1 MGSGE
6 EWDKSTHFV
15 AWSVLRDMPNTD
27 NIGNRLVQIRFSV
40 CSAAQSIRSTCYAS
54 VRLLSAEG
62 LPSSSHQ
69 WCPSANERCHPCS
82 W

>member
-27 NIGNRLVQIRFSV
+27 NIEI
-40 CSAAQSIRSTCYAS
+40 A
-54 VRLLSAEG
+54 
-62 LPSSSHQ
+62 
-69 WCPSANERCHPCS
+69 
-82 W
+82 